1 LHAAV
6 PLQDILHAANGSVAL
21 LAVVPRRFWMLL
33 GGAPGSRVQHE
44 QQHRNDNAEEE
55 QSKIWVLSQICS
67 SNTKRDQW
75 YQGQR
80 TPRSTQTQQQQR
92 HQHQQSLG
100 NPNEHQLEK

>member
-67 SNTKRDQW
+67 SNTKRDQ
-75 YQGQR
+75 
-80 TPRSTQTQQQQR
+80 
-92 HQHQQSLG
+92 
-100 NPNEHQLEK
+100 